1 MERTYT
7 LHDLLA
13 ALKRRRS
20 VALVTG
26 AIVGVVGL
34 VSALAV
40 PAEYSA
46 TSVTQL
52 EPRRLPADF
61 FPAQNATAYEDR
73 MRTLKHGILARP
85 VLERAIRE
93 TDFYPD
99 LRDDM
104 DEAVSRMRRNVE
116 VRLEGE
122 VPAGPPALLFV
133 VEVHGRD
140 REKVARAA
148 DLLPRIYAELTR
160 KVLEAQAR
168 NLRQMLDAQSAE
180 MAKALSED
188 EARILAFKVAHQA
201 ELPEMVESNAR
212 VIGRLQALIQM
223 RHEWLGDARRRR
235 SEVLAAAP
243 EGPSQAGM
251 AEAGYD
257 GVLRHLRQLESSYG
271 PENPDV
277 KRARRELAQA
287 QTRREG
293 ELKRWKDDRIEPH
306 VAAVDEEIRDNR
318 EGIAALEKELDQVQ
332 ARVDAAP
339 RWGAELAALGRDYDV
354 LKGRYATTAQR
365 RADAA
370 AAEALLASDDPI
382 LFRTVES
389 AVPPARPSAPDR
401 QKLIWL
407 AVLAAVVAGLAA
419 AGVNE
424 WLDASLRGPEDA
436 AALGVPVLA
445 AIPRIGPRGR
455 RTTP

>member
-7 LHDLLA
+7 LHDLIA
-13 ALKRRRS
+13 ALRRRRA
-20 VALVTG
+20 VALVAA
-26 AIVGVVGL
+26 AIVGVVG
-34 VSALAV
+34 VIAALAV

-46 TSVTQL
+46 TSMTQI

-61 FPAQNATAYEDR
+61 FPAQNVTAYEDR
-73 MRTLKHGILARP
+73 MRTIKHGILARP
-85 VLERAIRE
+85 VLERTIRE

-99 LRDDM
+99 LRNDM

-140 REKVARAA
+140 RAKVAKAA
-148 DLLPRIYAELTR
+148 NLLPQIYADMTR
-160 KVLEAQAR
+160 EVLASQAR
-168 NLRQMLDAQSAE
+168 NLRQMLDAQTAE
-180 MAKALSED
+180 MAKALSD
-188 EARILAFKVAHQA
+188 GEARILAFKVQHQA

-212 VIGRLQALIQM
+212 AIGRLQSLVQM
-223 RHEWLGDARRRR
+223 RHEWLADARRRR
-235 SEVLAAAP
+235 SEVLAGAP
-243 EGPSQAGM
+243 EGPSAAGM

-257 GVLRHLRQLESSYG
+257 GVLRHLRQLEASYG

-277 KRARRELAQA
+277 KRTRRELVQAKARRE
-287 QTRREG
+287 E
-293 ELKRWKDDRIEPH
+293 ELKKFQDDRVGQH
-306 VAAVDEEIRDNR
+306 VSAIDDEIKDNK
-318 EGIAALEKELDQVQ
+318 ESIASLQKELDGLQ

-339 RWGAELAALGRDYDV
+339 RWGAELAALTRDYDV
-354 LKGRYATTAQR
+354 LRGRYATNVSR

-370 AAEALLASDDPI
+370 AAEALLASDEPS

-389 AVPPARPSAPDR
+389 AVAPSRSSAPDR
-401 QKLIWL
+401 PRLIWL
-407 AVLAAVVAGLAA
+407 ALLAAVVAGLGA
-419 AGVNE
+419 AGLTE
-424 WLDASLRGPEDA
+424 WLDASMRGPEDA

-455 RTTP
+455 RAP

>member
-7 LHDLLA
+7 LHDLVA
-13 ALKRRRS
+13 ALKRRRA
-20 VALVTG
+20 VALVAA

-34 VSALAV
+34 LAALAA
-40 PAEYSA
+40 PSEYSA
-46 TSVTQL
+46 TSVTQI
-52 EPRRLPADF
+52 EPRRLPADY

-73 MRTLKHGILARP
+73 MRTIKHGILARP

-140 REKVARAA
+140 RAKVSKAA
-148 DLLPRIYAELTR
+148 NLLPAIYAELTR
-160 KVLEAQAR
+160 KVLESQAR
-168 NLRQMLDAQSAE
+168 NLRAMLDAQTAE
-180 MAKALSED
+180 MAKALSD
-188 EARILAFKVAHQA
+188 GEAKILAFKVQHQA

-212 VIGRLQALIQM
+212 SIGRLQALVQM
-223 RHEWLGDARRRR
+223 RQEWLGDARRRR
-235 SEVLAAAP
+235 SEVLAGAP

-257 GVLRHLRQLESSYG
+257 GVLRHLRQLEASYG

-277 KRARRELAQA
+277 KRTRRELAEA
-287 QTRREG
+287 TARRDE
-293 ELKRWKDDRIEPH
+293 ELKRWRDDRIDPH
-306 VAAVDEEIRDNR
+306 VGAIDREIRDNQ
-318 EGIAALEKELDQVQ
+318 EAIASLEKEIDRLQS
-332 ARVDAAP
+332 RVDAAP
-339 RWGAELAALGRDYDV
+339 RWAAELAALSRDYDV
-354 LKGRYATTAQR
+354 LRGRYATTVSR

-370 AAEALLASDDPI
+370 AAEALLASDDPTM
-382 LFRTVES
+382 FRTVES
-389 AVPPARPSAPDR
+389 AVAPSRPSAPDR
-401 QKLIWL
+401 PKLVWL
-407 AVLAAVVAGLAA
+407 AVLAAVVAGLGA
-419 AGVNE
+419 AGVAE

-445 AIPRIGPRGR
+445 AIPRIGPTGR
-455 RTTP
+455 RAP

>member
-7 LHDLLA
+7 LHDVLA
-13 ALKRRRS
+13 ALRRRRT
-20 VALVTG
+20 VALVAA
-26 AIVGVVGL
+26 AIVGAVGI
-34 VSALAV
+34 VAALAV
-40 PAEYSA
+40 PTEYSA
-46 TSVTQL
+46 TSMTQI

-73 MRTLKHGILARP
+73 MRTIKHGILARP

-93 TDFYPD
+93 TDLYPD
-99 LRDDM
+99 LRNDM

-133 VEVHGRD
+133 VEVHGPD
-140 REKVARAA
+140 REKVAKAA
-148 DLLPRIYAELTR
+148 NLLPRIYAELTR
-160 KVLEAQAR
+160 QVLTSQAR
-168 NLRQMLDAQSAE
+168 NLRDMLDAQTAE
-180 MAKALSED
+180 MAKALAEG
-188 EARILAFKVAHQA
+188 EARTLAFKVQHQA
-201 ELPEMVESNAR
+201 ELPEMVETNAR
-212 VIGRLQALIQM
+212 SIARLQSLIQM
-223 RHEWLGDARRRR
+223 RHEWLADARRRR

-243 EGPSQAGM
+243 EGPSAAGM

-257 GVLRHLRQLESSYG
+257 GVLRHLRQLEASYG

-287 QTRREG
+287 QARRDE
-293 ELKRWKDDRIEPH
+293 ELKRYQDDRVGQHVAAIDDEIKDDRES
-306 VAAVDEEIRDNR
+306 
-318 EGIAALEKELDQVQ
+318 IAALQKELDQLQ

-339 RWGAELAALGRDYDV
+339 RWGAELAALSRDYEV
-354 LKGRYATTAQR
+354 LRARYATNVSR

-370 AAEALLASDDPI
+370 AAAALLADDEPGM
-382 LFRTVES
+382 FRVVEG
-389 AVPPARPSAPDR
+389 AVAPSRPSAPDR
-401 QKLIWL
+401 PRLLWL
-407 AVLAAVVAGLAA
+407 AVLAAVVAGFGA
-419 AGVNE
+419 AGVTE

-455 RTTP
+455 RIP